1 MTVPSLLIPVGT
13 HLFSAEALAKAAA
26 EAQAEHPEAK
36 RIFKGSVDE
45 KGISTVLVFGSDDG
59 RMKVS
64 TAFSHGWQG
73 DNTFG
78 ASGSFAW

>member
-1 MTVPSLLIPVGT
+1 MLSSLLIPVGT
-13 HLFSAEALAKAAA
+13 HLFSGAALEKAAA
-26 EAQAEHPEAK
+26 EAQAAHPEAK
-36 RIFKGSVDE
+36 RIFKGAVDD

-59 RMKVS
+59 RRKLS
-64 TAFSHGWQG
+64 AAYAHDWQG